1 MKPLIALFIL
11 FAALVT
17 SSCGAGANKS
27 ESTSEIPSEPDQDLQ
42 AAKQQ
47 VLDSVNN
54 AQMANRIEQLRTDSI
69 KNAGVTQHKQVVTT
83 SQSNS
88 GNTTVQTT
96 TTETKKKGMTNTTK
110 GALIGA
116 GAGAATGAVAGALI
130 DGKKGEGAIVG
141 GLIGGAVGS
150 GVGYAAGHKIDK
162 KKK

>member
-1 MKPLIALFIL
+1 MKTLFALFIL
-11 FAALVT
+11 LAVLVT
-17 SSCGAGANKS
+17 SSCNAGAIKNET
-27 ESTSEIPSEPDQDLQ
+27 ESTEMSQTADIQS
-42 AAKQQ
+42 AKQE
-47 VLDSVNN
+47 VLDSVNKV
-54 AQMANRIEQLRTDSI
+54 QMTTRIEQLRTDSL
-69 KNAGVTQHKQVVTT
+69 KNAGVVEHKQVVTT

-88 GNTTVQTT
+88 GNTTTQTT

-130 DGKKGEGAIVG
+130 DGKKGEGAVVG

-150 GVGYAAGHKIDK
+150 GVGYAAGHKVDK